1 MRVVLDTN
9 VLISAVI
16 STGVPH
22 DVVVAGY
29 NGEFQLIVS
38 EATVTEFRETLRKYP
53 DRFGL
58 TDEETRTEVETLQ
71 YFAEFVDP
79 DEEVN
84 AVEDDPDDDTFLE
97 AAVAGDAHSLVSGDE
112 HLLALDSFRD
122 IEIVTPRTFYERL
135 ESE

>member
-29 NGEFQLIVS
+29 DGEFQLIVS
-38 EATVTEFRETLRKYP
+38 EATVAEFRETLRNYP

-58 TDEETRTEVETLQ
+58 TEEVRTEVETLQ

-79 DEEVN
+79 DEEIT
-84 AVEDDPDDDTFLE
+84 AVEDDPDDDKFLE
-97 AAVAGDAHSLVSGDE
+97 AAVTGDAGYLVSGDE

-122 IEIVTPRTFYERL
+122 VEIVTPRTFYERFGF
-135 ESE
+135 E